1 MNKPKLHLDP
11 ELWRI
16 PAACASALGSGFLL
30 SAGTVSGVTS
40 PLAAALAGIVSPL
53 YAMGILMGSLLCYAL
68 KGAPSGMYFLLIC
81 LAGVTCMRIL
91 FREQNKPWHLA
102 VMTAVCCI
110 AGSFVQDIVFE
121 TGSLPVSL
129 FASFLTGIAAYFLAD
144 ARDTLRLHRRILLH
158 AGKTFTFSLCWMLCI
173 TALCGLDTPFFNVG
187 RIAALSVTI
196 LFARQLHHTGGTLM
210 GALTT
215 CGVTLCSVPLGTP
228 VLFLPVTGMMAGFCS
243 GLPQILY
250 IPIFFLM
257 QALGTAVLDGSRGF
271 IREMTELAVSCGV
284 YVLLTQID
292 LHRFLTFGDAEHV
305 PSSYERERFVSDSVR
320 SLHEEASEVMHR
332 LILAPPEDDAVQVRG
347 KLCTGCKN
355 HSYCW
360 SQRGAQTA
368 EAMRELVADHRRGIV
383 PEALDGCI
391 RRTSLLEICTEQSTR
406 KALAQMK
413 RVHMM
418 QSRQVTLEHLQ
429 LLEDV
434 TASMTRRR
442 NDCLAPQTD
451 ALRRILSQCA
461 AEFDRCEVRR
471 LRSGRIAAEVLTKQA
486 GFPSASIQTLLGK
499 YLRTKLECIRIE
511 TSLGMRIC
519 LYEAPPYRLEYA
531 MLSRNA
537 PTYERC
543 GDHCDAFTGAAGDQY
558 LVLSDGM
565 GSGSTASL
573 ASRIAVRTFRRMVE
587 SGMEAPAAIRLVNT
601 MLLTETSTENFA
613 TLDVLHFHADCGE
626 LSLYKSG
633 AAATLLCH
641 AGKVQRISSLSFP
654 VGIVTDAL
662 PSRRRTAGFDGDML
676 VMLSDGIGEA
686 EYPYI
691 SQLLR
696 EQNEPGEIV
705 RSACEKCTLFHGGQT
720 RDDVTVI
727 AARVTSRIRADYTKI
742 DGAEST
748 QCDDFAPVFSKSVV
762 KMHNF

>member
-11 ELWRI
+11 DCWHI
-16 PAACASALGSGFLL
+16 PAACASAVGGGFLL

-53 YAMGILMGSLLCYAL
+53 YALGLLLGSLLCYGVR
-68 KGAPSGMYFLLIC
+68 GAPAGMQFLL
-81 LAGVTCMRIL
+81 LSLLGVTCIRIFL
-91 FREQNKPWHLA
+91 REERRPWILA
-102 VMTAVCCI
+102 LTTALSCI
-110 AGSFVQDIVFE
+110 IASFVQSLVFE
-121 TGSLPVSL
+121 TGYIPVSL

-144 ARDTLRLHRRILLH
+144 ARDTLTAHRRIVLH
-158 AGKTFTFSLCWMLCI
+158 AGKTFTFSLCGMLCV

-187 RIAALSVTI
+187 RIAALSVTL
-196 LFARQLHHTGGTLM
+196 LFARQLRHTGGTLM

-228 VLFLPVTGMMAGFCS
+228 MLFLPVTGMMAGFCA

-250 IPIFFLM
+250 IPVFFML
-257 QALGTAVLDGSRGF
+257 QALSTAVLDGSRGF
-271 IREMTELAVSCGV
+271 VREMTELAISCGV

-292 LHRFLTFGDAEHV
+292 LHRFLLCGDAEHA
-305 PSSYERERFVSDSVR
+305 PSAYHRERFVGDAVR
-320 SLHEEASEVMHR
+320 SLREETSEVMHR
-332 LILAPPEDDAVQVRG
+332 LTLAPPEDDAVQVRER
-347 KLCTGCKN
+347 LCTGCKN

-360 SQRGAQTA
+360 SQRGMQTA
-368 EAMRELVADHRRGIV
+368 EAMRTLVRDPRRNTV
-383 PEALDGCI
+383 PEPLDGCI
-391 RRTSLLEICTEQSTR
+391 RRTSLLEECTAQATR
-406 KALAQMK
+406 SALSRMQ
-413 RVHMM
+413 RVHML

-434 TASMTRRR
+434 TSGLTNRRDC
-442 NDCLAPQTD
+442 DCLAPQTD
-451 ALRRILSQCA
+451 ALRRILHQCA
-461 AEFDRCEVRR
+461 AAFESCEVRR
-471 LRSGRIAAEVLTKQA
+471 LRTGRTAAEIFTKMA
-486 GFPSASIQTLLGK
+486 EFPVTSVQTLLGK
-499 YLRTKLECIRIE
+499 YLRLPLEQVRLE
-511 TSLGMRIC
+511 TGGGMRIC

-531 MLSRNA
+531 MHSENA
-537 PTYERC
+537 PAHERC
-543 GDHCDAFTGAAGDQY
+543 GDHSDAFTDATGDQY

-587 SGMEAPAAIRLVNT
+587 SGMDVPTAIRLVNS
-601 MLLTETSTENFA
+601 MLLTETNTENFA
-613 TLDVLHFHADCGE
+613 TLDVLQFHADCGE
-626 LSLYKSG
+626 ISLYKSG

-641 AGKVQRISSLSFP
+641 AGKVQRISSMSFP

-662 PSRRRTAGFDGDML
+662 PSRRRSTAFAGDTV

-696 EQNEPGEIV
+696 EQTDPDALV
-705 RSACEKCTLFHGGQT
+705 RTACDKCTLFHGGQS

-742 DGAEST
+742 DETDST
-748 QCDDFAPVFSKSVV
+748 QCDEFAPALSKSL
-762 KMHNF
+762 

>member
-1 MNKPKLHLDP
+1 MNKPKLHPDP

-16 PAACASALGSGFLL
+16 PAACASALASGFLL

-53 YAMGILMGSLLCYAL
+53 YAMGILIGSLLCYAL
-68 KGAPSGMYFLLIC
+68 RGAPSGMYFLL
-81 LAGVTCMRIL
+81 LSLSSVTCMRIL

-102 VMTAVCCI
+102 VMTAGCGI
-110 AGSFVQDIVFE
+110 AAGFVQDIVFE

-129 FASFLTGIAAYFLAD
+129 FAAFLTGIAAYFLAD
-144 ARDTLRLHRRILLH
+144 ARDTLRLHRRVVLH

-187 RIAALSVTI
+187 RIAALSVTL
-196 LFARQLHHTGGTLM
+196 LFARQLRHTGGTLM
-210 GALTT
+210 GALTA

-228 VLFLPVTGMMAGFCS
+228 VLFLPVTGMMAGFCA

-250 IPIFFLM
+250 IPVFFVM

-271 IREMTELAVSCGV
+271 IREMTELAVACGI

-292 LHRFLTFGDAEHV
+292 LHRFLTLGDAEHV
-305 PSSYERERFVSDSVR
+305 PSSYERERFISEAVHA
-320 SLHEEASEVMHR
+320 LHEEASEVMHR
-332 LILAPPEDDAVQVRG
+332 LTLAPPEDAAVQVRER
-347 KLCTGCKN
+347 LCTGCKN
-355 HSYCW
+355 HSWCW

-368 EAMRELVADHRRGIV
+368 AAMRDLVADHRRGIV

-391 RRTSLLEICTEQSTR
+391 RRTSLLELCTEQATR
-406 KALAQMK
+406 TALAQMR
-413 RVHMM
+413 RVHML
-418 QSRQVTLEHLQ
+418 QSRQVTLEQLQ
-429 LLEDV
+429 LMEDV
-434 TASMTRRR
+434 TSAVSRRR

-451 ALRRILSQCA
+451 ALRRILCQCA
-461 AEFDRCEVRR
+461 AEYERCEVRR

-486 GFPSASIQTLLGK
+486 EFPTASVQKLLGK
-499 YLRTKLECIRIE
+499 YLRTELECTRLE
-511 TSLGMRIC
+511 TPSGVRIC
-519 LYEAPPYRLEYA
+519 LYEAPPYQLECA
-531 MLSRNA
+531 MTSRNA
-537 PTYERC
+537 PAHERC
-543 GDHCDAFTGAAGDQY
+543 GDHADAFTDAVGDRY

-587 SGMEAPAAIRLVNT
+587 SGMEVPSAIRMVNT

-626 LSLYKSG
+626 MSLYKSG

-696 EQNEPGEIV
+696 EQTEPEEIV
-705 RSACEKCTLFHGGQT
+705 RSACDKCTLFHGGQS

-727 AARVTSRIRADYTKI
+727 AARMTSRIRADYTKI
-742 DGAEST
+742 DKPDSVP
-748 QCDDFAPVFSKSVV
+748 CDDFSPALSKAL
-762 KMHNF
+762 

>member
-1 MNKPKLHLDP
+1 MNKPKLHPDP

-16 PAACASALGSGFLL
+16 PAACAASLGSGFLL

-53 YAMGILMGSLLCYAL
+53 CAMGILMGAFLCYAL
-68 KGAPSGMYFLLIC
+68 RGAPPGMLFLLLC
-81 LAGVTCMRIL
+81 LAGVTCVRIL
-91 FREQNKPWHLA
+91 FREQRKPWTLA
-102 VMTAVCCI
+102 LLTASCCI
-110 AGSFVQDIVFE
+110 TASFVQDIVFE
-121 TGSLPVSL
+121 TGNLPVCL
-129 FASFLTGIAAYFLAD
+129 FASFLTGIAAFYLAD
-144 ARDTLRLHRRILLH
+144 ARDTLCLHRRIVLH
-158 AGKTFTFSLCWMLCI
+158 AGKTFTFSLCMMLCI
-173 TALCGLDTPFFNVG
+173 TALCGLDTPFFNLG
-187 RIAALSVTI
+187 RIAALSITL
-196 LFARQLHHTGGTLM
+196 LFARQLRHTGGTLM

-228 VLFLPVTGMMAGFCS
+228 VLFLPVTGMMAGFCA
-243 GLPQILY
+243 GLPQILF
-250 IPIFFLM
+250 IPMFFLM

-271 IREMTELAVSCGV
+271 VREMTELAVACGV
-284 YVLLTQID
+284 YVLLTQLD
-292 LHRFLTFGDAEHV
+292 VHRFVTCGDAERA
-305 PSSYERERFVSDSVR
+305 PSAYGRERFVSDAVR
-320 SLHEEASEVMHR
+320 SLREETAEVMHR
-332 LILAPPEDDAVQVRG
+332 LTLAPPEDPAALLRG

-355 HSYCW
+355 YNFCW

-368 EAMRELVADHRRGIV
+368 GAMRQLVQDHRRGIV

-391 RRTSLLEICTEQSTR
+391 RRVSLLECCTEMASRT
-406 KALAQMK
+406 ALAQMQ
-413 RVHMM
+413 RVHML

-429 LLEDV
+429 LLEEV
-434 TASMTRRR
+434 TLALTQQRST
-442 NDCLAPQTD
+442 CLAPQTD
-451 ALRRILSQCA
+451 ALRRILQQCA
-461 AEFDRCEVRR
+461 AESERCEVRR
-471 LRSGRIAAEVLTKQA
+471 LRSGRIAAEILTRQA
-486 GFPSASIQTLLGK
+486 EFPTASVRTLLGK
-499 YLRTKLECIRIE
+499 YLRAALECVELE
-511 TSLGMRIC
+511 TGCGVRVC
-519 LYEAPPYRLEYA
+519 LYEAPPYRLDFA
-531 MLSRNA
+531 MHSENA
-537 PTYERC
+537 PAHERC
-543 GDHCDAFTGAAGDQY
+543 GDHSDAFTDAAGDQY
-558 LVLSDGM
+558 LILSDGM

-587 SGMEAPAAIRLVNT
+587 SGMEVPTAIRLVNS

-662 PSRRRTAGFDGDML
+662 PSRRRSAVLPGDML

-696 EQNEPGEIV
+696 EQAEPADV
-705 RSACEKCTLFHGGQT
+705 VQAACEKCRLFHGGQS

-727 AARVTSRIRADYTKI
+727 AARVTSRFRAEYTKT
-742 DGAEST
+742 DKADSCS
-748 QCDDFAPVFSKSVV
+748 CDEITPCLSK
-762 KMHNF
+762 